1 MVSGFFMEN
10 RELRMENETVAL
22 ILHSQLLRY
31 SRYRIKCLTGG
42 KGFYRVVKLRQNLPE
57 IGRTDSCAKCRHRL
71 PFVRLCEGRFFLPL

>member
-1 MVSGFFMEN
+1 
-10 RELRMENETVAL
+10 MENETVAL

-71 PFVRLCEGRFFLPL
+71 PFVRLCEGVFFFLCEVALKLYHFICKK